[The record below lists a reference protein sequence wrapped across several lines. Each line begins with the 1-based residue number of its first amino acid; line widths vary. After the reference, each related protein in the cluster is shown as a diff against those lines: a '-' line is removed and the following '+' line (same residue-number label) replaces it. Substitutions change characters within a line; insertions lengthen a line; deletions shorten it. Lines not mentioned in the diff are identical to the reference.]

1 MQSRIFCVDELA
13 NIKAQQN
20 NDKCCARIE
29 FLVKKVADIKQVLKF
44 SNDEIRK
51 KNELR
56 IEHENKLL
64 LIRRQ
69 RLNEVYKYIFPIEHA
84 SPIEE

>member
-1 MQSRIFCVDELA
+1 MRSKVFFAEKLA

-20 NDKCCARIE
+20 NDKRCARIE
-29 FLVKKVADIKQVLKF
+29 FLSKKIADIKQVLNS
-44 SNDEIRK
+44 SNEEIRK

-56 IEHENKLL
+56 MDHENKLFV
-64 LIRRQ
+64 IRRQ